1 VCLLADKGIEWSV
14 GRHTDDPTDYRYG
27 TNVTATVGAAPGTA
41 RTSPSP
47 TDAGRVVSHA
57 ETQTA
62 CCAAGEPAPGPVA
75 PEEYQRLL
83 PGLQLVPLA
92 LKHVLCEAR
101 SFIEYAYFPNRGVVS
116 ALTVME
122 DGRAIEVA
130 TIGDEGMV
138 GLPLL
143 VGAKTTANRV
153 IVQVPGEALRMAEDV
168 LREEVSRDSPLRR
181 LLVLYHTAFLAQ
193 VSQAVA
199 CNGLHS
205 VHQRCCRWLL
215 MTQDRAHSDV
225 FPMTHEFLAEMLG
238 VRRSTVSEVLEPF
251 QEKGLIHYRRGK
263 CTVLD
268 REGLK
273 AGSCECYRRINEE
286 FVRLFG

>member
-1 VCLLADKGIEWSV
+1 VPKTEPLAAPPGNRLLARLPPD
-14 GRHTDDPTDYRYG
+14 
-27 TNVTATVGAAPGTA
+27 
-41 RTSPSP
+41 
-47 TDAGRVVSHA
+47 
-57 ETQTA
+57 
-62 CCAAGEPAPGPVA
+62 
-75 PEEYQRLL
+75 EYQRLRRH
-83 PGLQLVPLA
+83 LQLVPLA
-92 LKHVLCEAR
+92 LKYVLYEAR
-101 SFIEYAYFPNRGVVS
+101 SSVDYAYFPNRGVVS

-143 VGAKTTANRV
+143 VGAKTTANRL
-153 IVQVPGEALRMAEDV
+153 IVQVPGEALRLPEDV
-168 LREEVSRDSPLRR
+168 LRQEVSQDSALRR
-181 LLVLYHTAFLAQ
+181 MLILYHTAYLAQ

-251 QEKGLIHYRRGK
+251 QEKGLIRYSRGK
-263 CTVLD
+263 CTVVD

-273 AGSCECYRRINEE
+273 AGSCECYRTINEE
-286 FVRLFG
+286 FARLFG

>member
-1 VCLLADKGIEWSV
+1 VSKPKPPPAPRLNRLLA
-14 GRHTDDPTDYRYG
+14 RL
-27 TNVTATVGAAPGTA
+27 
-41 RTSPSP
+41 PSK
-47 TDAGRVVSHA
+47 
-57 ETQTA
+57 
-62 CCAAGEPAPGPVA
+62 
-75 PEEYQRLL
+75 EYERLR
-83 PGLQLVPLA
+83 PRLQHVPLA
-92 LKHVLCEAR
+92 LKQILYEAR
-101 SFIEYAYFPNRGVVS
+101 SPIDHAYFPNQGVVS
-116 ALTVME
+116 ALTVLE

-130 TIGDEGMV
+130 TIGDEGMA

-143 VGAKTTANRV
+143 IGATTTANRV
-153 IVQVPGEALRMAEDV
+153 IVQVPGDAFRMAEDV

-181 LLVLYHTAFLAQ
+181 SLILYHTAFLAQ

-225 FPMTHEFLAEMLG
+225 FAMTHEFLAEMLG

-251 QEKGLIHYRRGK
+251 QEKGSIRYSRGK

-268 REGLK
+268 RKGLM
-273 AGSCECYRRINEE
+273 AGACECYRRINEE
-286 FVRLFG
+286 FERLFGKVK

>member
-1 VCLLADKGIEWSV
+1 MPKTKPPAAPPGNRLLA
-14 GRHTDDPTDYRYG
+14 RLP
-27 TNVTATVGAAPGTA
+27 
-41 RTSPSP
+41 
-47 TDAGRVVSHA
+47 
-57 ETQTA
+57 
-62 CCAAGEPAPGPVA
+62 

-83 PGLQLVPLA
+83 PRLQLVQLA
-92 LKHVLCEAR
+92 LKQVLFEAR
-101 SFIEYAYFPNRGVVS
+101 SCIDYAYFPNRGVVS
-116 ALTVME
+116 ALTVMS

-130 TIGDEGMV
+130 TIGDEGMA

-143 VGAKTTANRV
+143 VGARTTPNRM
-153 IVQVPGEALRMAEDV
+153 IVQVPGEALRMGEDV
-168 LREEVSRDSPLRR
+168 LREEVSRESPLRR
-181 LLVLYHTAFLAQ
+181 LLVLYHTAYLAQ

-251 QEKGLIHYRRGK
+251 QKKGLIRYSRGK

-268 REGLK
+268 RESLK
-273 AGSCECYRRINEE
+273 AGSCECFGRINDE
-286 FVRLFG
+286 FESLFD

>member
-1 VCLLADKGIEWSV
+1 MSNTKPPAAPQGNQLLA
-14 GRHTDDPTDYRYG
+14 RLP
-27 TNVTATVGAAPGTA
+27 
-41 RTSPSP
+41 
-47 TDAGRVVSHA
+47 
-57 ETQTA
+57 
-62 CCAAGEPAPGPVA
+62 
-75 PEEYQRLL
+75 PEECQRLL
-83 PGLQLVPLA
+83 PQLQVVPLA
-92 LKHVLCEAR
+92 FKQVIYVAR
-101 SFIEYAYFPNRGVVS
+101 SPIDYAYFPNRGVVS

-181 LLVLYHTAFLAQ
+181 LLFLYHTAFLAQ

-205 VHQRCCRWLL
+205 VQHRCCRWLL
-215 MTQDRAHSDV
+215 TTQDRAHSDV

-238 VRRSTVSEVLEPF
+238 VRRSTVSEVLQPF
-251 QEKGLIHYRRGK
+251 QEEGLIRYSRGK

-268 REGLK
+268 RDALK

-286 FVRLFG
+286 FVSLFG

>member
-1 VCLLADKGIEWSV
+1 MAKTKPPAASQGNRLLA
-14 GRHTDDPTDYRYG
+14 RLPR
-27 TNVTATVGAAPGTA
+27 A
-41 RTSPSP
+41 
-47 TDAGRVVSHA
+47 
-57 ETQTA
+57 
-62 CCAAGEPAPGPVA
+62 
-75 PEEYQRLL
+75 EYQRLL
-83 PGLQLVPLA
+83 PRLQLVPLE
-92 LKHVLCEAR
+92 LKQVLYEAR
-101 SFIEYAYFPNRGVVS
+101 SPINYAYFPNRGVIS

-143 VGAKTTANRV
+143 VGAKTTANRM
-153 IVQVPGEALRMAEDV
+153 IVQVSGEALRLSPEA
-168 LREEVSRDSPLRR
+168 LKEEASLDGPLRR

-205 VHQRCCRWLL
+205 VYQRCCRWLL
-215 MTQDRAHSDV
+215 MTQDRAHSDM

-251 QEKGLIHYRRGK
+251 KEKGLIRYSRGK
-263 CTVLD
+263 FTVLD
-268 REGLK
+268 RKGLK

-286 FVRLFG
+286 FKRLFG

>member
-1 VCLLADKGIEWSV
+1 MNRGPGVQFVRLLSDIAIALRTLAGRRGGWGAMPRTKPLAAPQGNRLLA
-14 GRHTDDPTDYRYG
+14 RLP
-27 TNVTATVGAAPGTA
+27 
-41 RTSPSP
+41 
-47 TDAGRVVSHA
+47 
-57 ETQTA
+57 
-62 CCAAGEPAPGPVA
+62 
-75 PEEYQRLL
+75 PEEYERLL
-83 PGLQLVPLA
+83 PRLQVVPLA
-92 LKHVLCEAR
+92 FKHVLYEAR
-101 SFIEYAYFPNRGVVS
+101 SPIDFAYFPTRGVIS

-153 IVQVPGEALRMAEDV
+153 IVQVPGEAMRMAEDV
-168 LREEVSRDSPLRR
+168 LREEVGRDSPLRR
-181 LLVLYHTAFLAQ
+181 SLVLYHTAFLAQ

-251 QEKGLIHYRRGK
+251 QKDGLIRYSRGK

-273 AGSCECYRRINEE
+273 AGSCECYRVIAKE
-286 FVRLFG
+286 FERLSG

>member
-1 VCLLADKGIEWSV
+1 MPKTKPPPAPQGNQLLA
-14 GRHTDDPTDYRYG
+14 
-27 TNVTATVGAAPGTA
+27 
-41 RTSPSP
+41 
-47 TDAGRVVSHA
+47 RV
-57 ETQTA
+57 
-62 CCAAGEPAPGPVA
+62 P

-83 PGLQLVPLA
+83 PRLQLVPLA
-92 LKHVLCEAR
+92 FKHVLYDAR
-101 SFIEYAYFPNRGVVS
+101 SLIDHAYFPNRGVVS

-143 VGAKTTANRV
+143 VGARTTANRV
-153 IVQVPGEALRMAEDV
+153 IVQVPGEALQMGADV
-168 LREEVSRDSPLRR
+168 LTEEVSRDSALRR
-181 LLVLYHTAFLAQ
+181 LLVLYHSAFLVQ

-225 FPMTHEFLAEMLG
+225 FPMTHEFLAQMLG
-238 VRRSTVSEVLEPF
+238 VRRSTVSEVLKPF
-251 QEKGLIHYRRGK
+251 QERGLIRYGRGK
-263 CTVLD
+263 FTVLD

-286 FVRLFG
+286 FERSFGWREGS

>member
-1 VCLLADKGIEWSV
+1 MPKTKPPAAPPGNRLLA
-14 GRHTDDPTDYRYG
+14 RLP
-27 TNVTATVGAAPGTA
+27 
-41 RTSPSP
+41 
-47 TDAGRVVSHA
+47 
-57 ETQTA
+57 
-62 CCAAGEPAPGPVA
+62 
-75 PEEYQRLL
+75 PEEYRRLL
-83 PGLQLVPLA
+83 PRLQLVPLA
-92 LKHVLCEAR
+92 LKHVLFEPR
-101 SFIEYAYFPNRGVVS
+101 SSIDYAYFPNSGVAS

-153 IVQVPGEALRMAEDV
+153 IVQVPGEAMRMAADA
-168 LREEVSRDSPLRR
+168 LREEVSRDSALRR
-181 LLVLYHTAFLAQ
+181 LLILYHTGFLVQ

-199 CNGLHS
+199 CNGLHP

-251 QEKGLIHYRRGK
+251 QEEGLIRYSRGK

-273 AGSCECYRRINEE
+273 AGSCECYRVIAKE
-286 FVRLFG
+286 FERLFG

>member
-1 VCLLADKGIEWSV
+1 MPKTKPPAAPHGNRLLA
-14 GRHTDDPTDYRYG
+14 RLP
-27 TNVTATVGAAPGTA
+27 
-41 RTSPSP
+41 
-47 TDAGRVVSHA
+47 
-57 ETQTA
+57 
-62 CCAAGEPAPGPVA
+62 

-83 PGLQLVPLA
+83 PRLQVVPLA
-92 LKHVLCEAR
+92 LKHVLYEAR
-101 SFIEYAYFPNRGVVS
+101 SPMDHAYFPNQGVVS

-153 IVQVPGEALRMAEDV
+153 IVQVSGEALRMAEDV
-168 LREEVSRDSPLRR
+168 LREEVSRDSPLRQ
-181 LLVLYHTAFLAQ
+181 LLVLYHSVFLTQ

-238 VRRSTVSEVLEPF
+238 VRRSTVSEVLKPF
-251 QEKGLIHYRRGK
+251 QEEGLIRYSRGRF
-263 CTVLD
+263 TVLD

-286 FVRLFG
+286 FERLFG

>member
-1 VCLLADKGIEWSV
+1 MPKTKPPAASQGNRLLA
-14 GRHTDDPTDYRYG
+14 RLP
-27 TNVTATVGAAPGTA
+27 
-41 RTSPSP
+41 
-47 TDAGRVVSHA
+47 
-57 ETQTA
+57 
-62 CCAAGEPAPGPVA
+62 
-75 PEEYQRLL
+75 PEEYQRLF
-83 PGLQLVPLA
+83 PRLQPVPLA
-92 LKHVLCEAR
+92 LKHVVYEVR
-101 SFIEYAYFPNRGVVS
+101 SSIDFAYFPSRGVIS
-116 ALTVME
+116 ALTLME

-143 VGAKTTANRV
+143 VGAKTTANRM

-168 LREEVSRDSPLRR
+168 LREEVSRDSALRR

-205 VHQRCCRWLL
+205 VYQRCCRWLL

-251 QEKGLIHYRRGK
+251 QEKGLIRYSRGRF
-263 CTVLD
+263 TVLD
-268 REGLK
+268 RDGLM

-286 FVRLFG
+286 FARLFG